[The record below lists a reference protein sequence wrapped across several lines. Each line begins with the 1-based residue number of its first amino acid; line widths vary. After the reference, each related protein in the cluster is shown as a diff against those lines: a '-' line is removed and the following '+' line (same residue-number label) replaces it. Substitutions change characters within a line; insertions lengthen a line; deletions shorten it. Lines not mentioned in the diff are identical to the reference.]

1 MTALSRLVR
10 AANWKYAI
18 GEVLLVFVGIML
30 ALAANSWNENRN
42 DRQEE
47 KELLSQLKAALEVDK
62 ETLESNLAILQ
73 QVEMDVGVLVRHMDS
88 DEPFTDD
95 LIPLFGRIP
104 RWVSIGSMTAP
115 YEALKSRG
123 LGLISDNALQLNI
136 IYYYETQ
143 FRLVENSYLN
153 SREFSIS
160 SIYPFM
166 RQNFR
171 LDSGTGWVPLD
182 YENLRSNEEFRNL
195 CVYRLNRLTNF
206 QFPFYNEALD
216 TNRQLIQQI
225 DEHSARL

>member
-1 MTALSRLVR
+1 MATLSRLVR

-18 GEVLLVFVGIML
+18 GEVLLIFVGIML
-30 ALAANSWNENRN
+30 ALAANSWNEDRN
-42 DRQEE
+42 DRQDE
-47 KELLSQLKAALEVDK
+47 KEILSQLKAALEVDK

-73 QVEMDVGVLVRHMDS
+73 QVEMDVGFLVQHMDS
-88 DEPFTDD
+88 DEPYTDD
-95 LIPLFGRIP
+95 LISSFDRIP

-123 LGLISDNALQLNI
+123 LGLISDKALQLNV

-153 SREFSIS
+153 SREFSMS
-160 SIYPFM
+160 AIYPFM

-171 LDSGTGWVPLD
+171 FELGIGWVPLD

-195 CVYRLNRLTNF
+195 CIQRLNRLTNF
-206 QFPFYNEALD
+206 QFPFYNDALD
-216 TNRQLIQQI
+216 MIRQLILQI